1 MEERLFYAMSMTKD
15 DLLVQEMGTTLPHVF
30 SAGNVTLGTSKE
42 EIRCTVIGEMLS
54 SKNVFEEQQSMP
66 FGREKTLP

>member
-1 MEERLFYAMSMTKD
+1 MEERLFYAMSLTKD
-15 DLLVQEMGTTLPHVF
+15 DLLVQEMGTILPRVF

-42 EIRCTVIGEMLS
+42 EIHCTVIGEMLS